1 MSNDKIIVNISIR
14 DKRAYG
20 DGTIFV
26 CDNSDYVLHFDFD
39 EQWDGVEAKTA
50 RIIYSGSK
58 YIDIPF
64 RGNQVEI
71 ERTPV
76 SNRYSIGVYAS
87 NIKTSTP
94 AFFDC
99 DYSILSTNPFHAP
112 IPEDTYNKIM
122 ALIEGADDAIVE
134 VDELPTEN
142 IDPHILYNVN
152 GKLFYRVGEEWA
164 EIHTDF
170 FNYVEKGD
178 FESAIQSISKNIS
191 YLNEKAELV
200 DSNTEA
206 IQGLESQATQLKK
219 DLKET
224 DNKAVIAH
232 NKAVEVNQLANNALS
247 ISSVALQG
255 NQDEV
260 KRATEVERH
269 LGEKLDIV
277 EGIAKGASQSI
288 SFGDYQ
294 TMITSFN
301 SLPKDAYN
309 VNLNVMIIK
318 RYVPDLWVSYKSD
331 KNIPYE
337 YTTDEDFV
345 ALLEQS
351 GTVQVGYYIF
361 SPLETQKVDIEGY
374 PTNEQLDE
382 KLKQYVKSTDY
393 ATSEK
398 GGVVKV
404 GDNLTGA
411 VYVDENGN
419 LHLGNMPHLIDFR
432 EGENPIRNCDLD
444 SAIVEGLKNNGLLLA
459 DEDKKK
465 IIAWLGLE
473 AGQSQL
479 GFARYA
485 YNRRDEYGIERNEP
499 GIVSYSQTLG
509 ITAFNN
515 TTWRNTLAISGAVPS
530 IIDKKSDVYRP
541 ITVHYL
547 DYAVFK
553 ALTDPKENSNFPT
566 FWDADSRKL
575 AQKTLGVGEWIEATK
590 QDDTIYYI
598 HLAENGVYEYVA
610 YFNNVADAT
619 RLYSNMLIL
628 DVSAITNGVLA
639 PTLLSDDY
647 ALIDASITLE
657 SGKPNCELRVIAK
670 NVEGYSLPSVVFKAR
685 KIREI

>member
-64 RGNQVEI
+64 RGNQVKI

-164 EIHTDF
+164 EIHSDF

-178 FESAIQSISKNIS
+178 FEAAIQSISKSIS

-206 IQGLESQATQLKK
+206 IQGLESQAIQLKE

-224 DNKAVIAH
+224 DDKAVVAH

-260 KRATEVERH
+260 KRATEAERH

-277 EGIAKGASQSI
+277 EGIAKGAGQSI

-398 GGVVKV
+398 AGVVKV
-404 GDNLTGA
+404 GSTTADPLYA
-411 VYVDENGN
+411 DENGD
-419 LHLGNMPHLIDFR
+419 LHLGNDNALIDQR
-432 EGENPIRNCDLD
+432 SGENAIRNQDLD
-444 SAIVEGLKNNGLLLA
+444 HAIKVGLTGNQLLLTE
-459 DEDKKK
+459 DDKKK

-479 GFARYA
+479 GFAQYA
-485 YNRRDEYGIERNEP
+485 YNGGTYGDIPFP
-499 GIVSYSQTLG
+499 GIVSYSQVFG

-515 TTWRNTLAISGAVPS
+515 TSWRNTLAISGAVPS

-575 AQKTLGVGEWIEATK
+575 AQKTLGVGEWVEP
-590 QDDTIYYI
+590 DDSGYI
-598 HLAENGVYEYVA
+598 NLTESGVYEYFAIFYNSKYGETQYTNTFVYERSYYGNSA
-610 YFNNVADAT
+610 AEYTIQVNQSVGANYDFGSILVQFSGRNASMFASGNN
-619 RLYSNMLIL
+619 
-628 DVSAITNGVLA
+628 NGG
-639 PTLLSDDY
+639 
-647 ALIDASITLE
+647 I
-657 SGKPNCELRVIAK
+657 R
-670 NVEGYSLPSVVFKAR
+670 VFKAR